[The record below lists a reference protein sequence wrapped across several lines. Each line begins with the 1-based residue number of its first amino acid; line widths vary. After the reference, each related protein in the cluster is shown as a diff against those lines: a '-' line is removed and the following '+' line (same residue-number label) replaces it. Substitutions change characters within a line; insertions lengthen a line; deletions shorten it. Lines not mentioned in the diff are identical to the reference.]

1 MTADKNLDFT
11 LTEEMAILFVRDNEL
26 DLDDLDEKGRYYR
39 VINLEGFNN
48 MTDGAAKVLSE
59 FDGQLNLQNLSN
71 LPDSAAEHLSN
82 YQGESLCLDSLVE
95 LSDAAADGSVSMLI
109 PILQTLIGLN
119 HQRKWVSDHNY
130 TSSFS

>member
-26 DLDDLDEKGRYYR
+26 DLDDLDRKGRSYR

-59 FDGQLNLQNLSN
+59 FDGELNLQNLSN
-71 LPDSAAEHLSN
+71 LSDSAAEHLSN

-95 LSDAAADGSVSMLI
+95 LSDTANYLI
-109 PILQTLIGLN
+109 TEEKEGKSQN
-119 HQRKWVSDHNY
+119 CC
-130 TSSFS
+130 